1 MFETQEGKERMKEYF
16 SSEMN
21 IFGYINYNQHN
32 MYLKIMGEFL
42 EVDGEPPEPSN
53 TIYKNLHIQPLE
65 QLRNKLFAA
74 LKIGLILLGILI
86 LFINYNIAVANIN
99 KKYDVNNDC
108 SNYKDIA
115 DEEKYKK
122 LALHDKEMGNKY
134 HGLGVYEC
142 YCK

>member
-53 TIYKNLHIQPLE
+53 TIYKNLHI
-65 QLRNKLFAA
+65 
-74 LKIGLILLGILI
+74 
-86 LFINYNIAVANIN
+86 
-99 KKYDVNNDC
+99 
-108 SNYKDIA
+108 
-115 DEEKYKK
+115 
-122 LALHDKEMGNKY
+122 
-134 HGLGVYEC
+134 
-142 YCK
+142 